1 MVTLL
6 GANGAGK
13 STTLR
18 AISGLAKPA
27 AGEIL
32 FDGKSIAGL
41 GPEAIV
47 RLGISHVPEGRRVF
61 PGLTVKENIMLGAS
75 NRRVAKSELSREAD
89 AMFDLFPD
97 IRQFS
102 NALGWTL
109 SGGQLQM
116 VAVARGLMAK
126 PRLLLLDEP
135 SLGLA
140 PVIVQA
146 VFRIISEIRRNTT
159 VLLVEQNARMGLSVA
174 DHGYVLET
182 GRIVLGG
189 KPDELWGNEAIARR
203 LSRRSRQSKRL
214 TSAERADIHG
224 HDQGSKPDRLRRRC
238 FRPFGF
244 LAEEARRI
252 ATYLDDRQSHRP

>member
-1 MVTLL
+1 MALLEIRNLVVRYGEIEALRGITIAVEEGQVVTLL

-27 AGEIL
+27 SGDIL
-32 FDGKSIAGL
+32 FDGESIAGL

-47 RLGISHVPEGRRVF
+47 RMGISHVPEGRRVF

-75 NRRVAKSELSREAD
+75 NRKVAASQLSREAD

-97 IRQFS
+97 IRAFS

-146 VFRIISEIRRNTT
+146 VFRIISQIRQNTT

-174 DHGYVLET
+174 DHGFVLET
-182 GRIVLGG
+182 GQIVLGG
-189 KPDELWGNEAIARR
+189 KPDELWGNEAIAAAY
-203 LSRRSRQSKRL
+203 LGGHAKV
-214 TSAERADIHG
+214 SA
-224 HDQGSKPDRLRRRC
+224 
-238 FRPFGF
+238 
-244 LAEEARRI
+244 
-252 ATYLDDRQSHRP
+252 